1 MQETTAAAAIATRNE
16 ADLAVASLPA
26 DRHPAVVYLSRL
38 GSEHSR
44 RAMRNALRRVLA
56 LLPEGAPDDPLAF
69 AWHRLSYAHVA
80 AIRARLLESGAKP
93 ATINQTLAAVRGVLR
108 EAWRLGLVAD
118 EDYHRAAD
126 VRDIKAEQL
135 PAGRVAGHGELV
147 ALFTACKADP
157 SPAGARDAALLAVLF
172 GCGLRR
178 SEAVALDLAD
188 VDPDGRLRVRVGK
201 GRKERELY
209 LANGSLAAVRRWLEV
224 RGNQAG
230 ALFVRIGKGDRLT
243 SERLTTQAARYI
255 LADRGVGA
263 GVTLRPH
270 DARRTFITA
279 LLDNG
284 VDVLTVQRLAGHAN
298 PATTSRYDRRGD
310 EAKRRA
316 VETLAIPF

>member
-1 MQETTAAAAIATRNE
+1 MQDTTAAIATRTA
-16 ADLAVASLPA
+16 ADLAVATLPA
-26 DRHPAVVYLSRL
+26 ERNPAVAYLARL
-38 GSEHSR
+38 TSEHSR

-56 LLPEGAPDDPLAF
+56 LLPEGAPADPLAF
-69 AWHRLSYAHVA
+69 AWHRLTYAHVG
-80 AIRARLLESGAKP
+80 AIRARLLDSGIKP
-93 ATINQTLAAVRGVLR
+93 ATVNQTLAAVRGVLR

-135 PAGRVAGHGELV
+135 PAGRVAGHSELV
-147 ALFTACKADP
+147 ALFGACKADP

-178 SEAVALDLAD
+178 SEAVALDTAD

-201 GRKERELY
+201 GRKERELH
-209 LANGSLAAVRRWLEV
+209 LVNGSLAAVRRWLEV
-224 RGNQAG
+224 RGDHAG
-230 ALFVRIGKGDRLT
+230 ALFVRIGKGGRIT
-243 SERLTTQAARYI
+243 GERLTTQAVRYI

-270 DARRTFITA
+270 DARRTFVTM
-279 LLDNG
+279 LLDAG

-298 PATTSRYDRRGD
+298 PATTARYDRRGD

-316 VETLAIPF
+316 VESLTIPF